1 MNKIIQIRVF
11 NDILDQF
18 FHYLQTNFPY
28 FRSDI
33 ILAQS
38 TVGFIQKNNPR
49 LVVEQFMSHILEY
62 KQHIFDCDEQ
72 FFLNFEDNCM
82 SDEAVKNNFL
92 TCMKIKNV
100 WTSDDI
106 TNEQKA
112 YIWLYLQKLI
122 RSGEKVLM

>member
-11 NDILDQF
+11 NDILEQF
-18 FHYLQTNFPY
+18 FQYLQTNFPY
-28 FRSDI
+28 FRSDL

-49 LVVEQFMSHILEY
+49 LVVEQFMTHILPY

-72 FFLNFEDNCM
+72 FFLDFENNCI
-82 SDEAVKNNFL
+82 SDETVKNNFL

-100 WTSDDI
+100 WSSDEI
-106 TNEQKA
+106 TNEKKA

-122 RSGEKVLM
+122 KSGEKVLL

>member
-1 MNKIIQIRVF
+1 MNKIIQIKVF

-18 FHYLQTNFPY
+18 FQFLQNNFPY

-49 LVVEQFMSHILEY
+49 LVVEQFMTAILPY

-72 FFLNFEDNCM
+72 FFLDFENNCGD
-82 SDEAVKNNFL
+82 DETVKSNFL

-106 TNEQKA
+106 TNDQKA

-122 RSGEKVLM
+122 RSGEKVLI